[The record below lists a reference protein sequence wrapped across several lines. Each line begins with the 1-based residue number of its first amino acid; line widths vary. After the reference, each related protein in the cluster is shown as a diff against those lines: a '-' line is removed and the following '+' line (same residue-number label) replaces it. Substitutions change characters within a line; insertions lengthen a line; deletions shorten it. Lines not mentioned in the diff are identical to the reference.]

1 VEVTSTLPQ
10 IAVRKET
17 RLTVSTPLENVE
29 KSRPRLILSVLA
41 LGGAAYALLQS
52 LVVPALPVLQRDL
65 HTSTSGV
72 AWVFTAYLLAASVVT
87 PIAGRL
93 GDMFGKKRVLV
104 VALAG
109 LAAGSLLAAVA
120 ASLTLMIVA
129 RTIQG
134 LGGAIF
140 PLAFGILRDELPRE
154 RLAGAIA
161 LVSGILGIGGG
172 LGIVLAGPI
181 LQHLSYHWL
190 FWIPLAVTS
199 VAVVAA
205 IRFVPES
212 TTRAPGEIH
221 WLGGALLSAW
231 LVALLVAVSEAPTW
245 HWGSAKTLGLFAAA
259 ALLAAAWVKAESRSR
274 HPLVDMKMMRLPGVW
289 TTNAAAFLL
298 GFGMYSAFVLI
309 PQFVQMPESTGYG
322 FGASVSQAG
331 LFLVPT
337 TTALLITSPIGGRL
351 SSAVG
356 SKVPLVLGSILTTLA
371 FAVLAT
377 ASAPWEI
384 YLAATLVGAGVGFA
398 FASMANLIV
407 EAVPAEQT
415 GVATGMN
422 TIVRTIG
429 GAIGAEIAASVL
441 AGHLLASG
449 EPAKQGYTIMFWICV
464 AVLVT
469 GVLASLAVPG
479 RRRGRAHALQLAE
492 PSFVAEAREA
502 A

>member
-1 VEVTSTLPQ
+1 MHVAHRASPH
-10 IAVRKET
+10 AAET
-17 RLTVSTPLENVE
+17 
-29 KSRPRLILSVLA
+29 SRPGLILGVLA
-41 LGGAAYALLQS
+41 LGGSAYALLQS
-52 LVVPALPVLQRDL
+52 LVVPALPVLQHDL

-72 AWVFTAYLLAASVVT
+72 AWIFTSYLLAASVVT

-104 VALAG
+104 IALSG
-109 LAAGSLLAAVA
+109 LAVGSLLAAVVT
-120 ASLTLMIVA
+120 SLPLMIVA

-140 PLAFGILRDELPRE
+140 PLAFGIIRDELPRE
-154 RLAGAIA
+154 RVAGGIA

-190 FWIPLAVTS
+190 FWIPLAVT
-199 VAVVAA
+199 AVAA
-205 IRFVPES
+205 IAAVMFIPES
-212 TTRAPGEIH
+212 KSRQPGRVH
-221 WLGGALLSAW
+221 WLGGVLLSAW
-231 LVALLVAVSEAPTW
+231 LVALLVAVSEGSTW
-245 HWGSAKTLGLFAAA
+245 HWGSAKTIGLFVLS
-259 ALLAAAWVKAESRSR
+259 ALFAAAWVKAESRSR
-274 HPLVDMKMMRLPGVW
+274 QPLVDMTMMRLSGVW
-289 TTNAAAFLL
+289 TTNAAALLL

-309 PQFVQMPESTGYG
+309 PQFVETPTSTGYG
-322 FGASVSQAG
+322 LGASVSQAG

-337 TTALLITSPIGGRL
+337 TIALLITSPIGGRL
-351 SSAVG
+351 SNAVG
-356 SKVPLVLGSILTTLA
+356 SKVPLVLGSILTTVAFVILA
-371 FAVLAT
+371 IAG
-377 ASAPWEI
+377 SRWEI

-407 EAVPAEQT
+407 EAVPPGQT

-429 GAIGAEIAASVL
+429 GAIGAEVAASVL
-441 AGHLLASG
+441 GAHLLVSG
-449 EPAKQGYTIMFWICV
+449 EPAKHGYTITFSICV
-464 AVLVT
+464 VVLLA

-479 RRRGRAHALQLAE
+479 RRRRQAHSMELME
-492 PSFVAEAREA
+492 PASATNSIEA